1 MTVAAI
7 LKQKGT
13 AVVTAT
19 ADTTMRDV
27 VSLLAEKRIGAV
39 VVSGGRGDVSGII
52 SERDVI
58 RLLAR
63 EGAAGLERTA
73 GEVMTKSVV
82 TCARSDTI
90 DELMARMTARRFR
103 HLPVLEGGRLT
114 GIVSIGDVVKQ
125 RIAEVELEANA
136 MRDYIRTG

>member
-52 SERDVI
+52 SERDII

-63 EGAAGLERTA
+63 EGAAGGSERCGA
-73 GEVMTKSVV
+73 G
-82 TCARSDTI
+82 
-90 DELMARMTARRFR
+90 
-103 HLPVLEGGRLT
+103 GGRPW
-114 GIVSIGDVVKQ
+114 SA
-125 RIAEVELEANA
+125 R
-136 MRDYIRTG
+136 